1 MTLSN
6 CTIPHSGHGY
16 VLEMT
21 EDPGALTAISPV
33 GVMAGAVLVGA
44 GIGCVWVIAVA
55 LCVSVLKKSLA
66 TKPGSA
72 APTLALGVS
81 VLCVSALKKSLALK
95 PGSAA
100 LV

>member
-1 MTLSN
+1 
-6 CTIPHSGHGY
+6 
-16 VLEMT
+16 MT
-21 EDPGALTAISPV
+21 EDPGALTATNPV
-33 GVMAGAVLVGA
+33 GVMPGAVLVGS
-44 GIGCVWVIAVA
+44 GIGCAWVIAAA

-81 VLCVSALKKSLALK
+81 ALCVCALKKSLALR